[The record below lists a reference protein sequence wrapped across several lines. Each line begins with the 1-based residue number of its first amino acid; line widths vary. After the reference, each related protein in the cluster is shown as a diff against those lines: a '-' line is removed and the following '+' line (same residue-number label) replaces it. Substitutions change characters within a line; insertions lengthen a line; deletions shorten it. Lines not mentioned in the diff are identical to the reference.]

1 MNSLER
7 AEKFLRPVSH
17 TIETG
22 RVVSNNFENLSFNG
36 SIGTYYHSRKKYNQP
51 LKLNSI
57 ESIEI
62 LQKKKN
68 QEFINDM
75 VADNMGLIIKAT
87 KKAKSLIEA
96 IYPGERVAFS
106 DVLSVA
112 ITCFIENLDRVS
124 IIALKNLSAATYLMG
139 NTFRM
144 TVAEF
149 ERRFTLSSIRLPAPL
164 RYSLQHYFK
173 YCRANDIDPRDNDI
187 DDSEKF
193 GVYSKRYIIMA
204 LNVMTTKSLDEP
216 MYDDDSENTTLGDCI
231 GEEIEDT
238 TFDSRFDVLLSLC
251 CSLSSRELQFVDEYF
266 GLSSGHPST
275 LADVGKNHNIT
286 RERVRQILER
296 SIIKIQSNCEELQKH
311 KKARTL
317 KKVKSSNDVSYLDDA
332 MNRIKMKRSK

>member
-22 RVVSNNFENLSFNG
+22 RVVSNNFENISFNG

-75 VADNMGLIIKAT
+75 VADNMGLIYKAS
-87 KKAKSLIEA
+87 KKAEFIIKA

-106 DVLSVA
+106 DILSVA

-124 IIALKNLSAATYLMG
+124 IIALKDFSVATYLMG
-139 NTFRM
+139 NTYRM

-164 RYSLQHYFK
+164 RYSIQQYFK
-173 YCRANDIDPRDNDI
+173 YCQANDIDPRDNDI
-187 DDSEKF
+187 DDHERF
-193 GVYSKRYIIMA
+193 GRYSKQSIIMA
-204 LNVMTTKSLDEP
+204 LNITSTKSLDEP
-216 MYDDDSENTTLGDCI
+216 MYDDDSENTTLGDCV
-231 GEEIEDT
+231 GEEIEDK
-238 TFDSRFDVLLSLC
+238 TFDSRLDVLLALS
-251 CSLSSRELQFVDEYF
+251 CSLTPKEFQFVDEYF
-266 GLSSGHPST
+266 GLSSGHHLT
-275 LADVGKNHNIT
+275 LDDVGRKHNIT
-286 RERVRQILER
+286 RERVRQVLKR
-296 SIIKIQSNCEELQKH
+296 SIIKIQSNCQTLQNH